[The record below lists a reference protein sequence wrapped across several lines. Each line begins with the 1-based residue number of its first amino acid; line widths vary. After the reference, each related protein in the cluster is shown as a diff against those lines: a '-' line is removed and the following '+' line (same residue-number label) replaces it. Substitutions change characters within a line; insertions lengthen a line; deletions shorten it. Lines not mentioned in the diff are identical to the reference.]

1 MSKFFSLIFL
11 IFCLPLFA
19 QNNQLAQQDLTPE
32 EIMERNKPAIVSIWY
47 FTSDFYD
54 YSKWGSINK
63 DTVLL
68 SGSGFIFAPE
78 GLVATNFHVVAGYD
92 SLFVKTSTG
101 KFYNATLLFIEEK
114 NDIAILKIIND
125 EEIEF
130 PFVKLGNSDELKTG
144 NNIYAIGSPLG
155 FEYTLSQG
163 IVAAIRENEKVT
175 FNDPDTWSVTENT
188 FDKVIQITAAI
199 SPGNSGGALLNSKG
213 EVVGITTY
221 SYGFYGNLNFA
232 IAINILKRIISHVDF
247 KKLEDI
253 EDEESLRRKIDNIYT
268 TNLKVARSYKSKL
281 SYYWYSSKDLDSLMR
296 TDPLTIQ
303 QDSLNR
309 IYLKKA
315 ERFFTI
321 CLDLKPDVFT
331 PYRELFELYLY
342 TENYPKAETLYKRI
356 KNQFQAADSL
366 INSLSYSFADAYI
379 SNKEYEKAIELYEKL
394 LSFDT
399 SNYGI
404 YYNIALALE
413 KGGKQDRAIN
423 EYKKLIRRD
432 SSYYEAYIRLG
443 IIYYSKK
450 KYSEAKYYFQYVR
463 DKSNYY
469 ATNVDL
475 LYYLGMIAVQED
487 KKIEALLYLID
498 LKYKYLYEK
507 SDIEKRKELE
517 KAILS
522 MD

>member
-1 MSKFFSLIFL
+1 
-11 IFCLPLFA
+11 
-19 QNNQLAQQDLTPE
+19 
-32 EIMERNKPAIVSIWY
+32 MERNKPAIVSIWY

-54 YSKWGSINK
+54 YSKWTSTNK

-101 KFYNATLLFIEEK
+101 KFYNTILLFIEEK
-114 NDIAILKIIND
+114 NDIAILKIID
-125 EEIEF
+125 DKEIEF
-130 PFVKLGNSDELKTG
+130 PSVKLGNSDDLKTG
-144 NNIYAIGSPLG
+144 NNVYAIGSPLG

-163 IVAAIRENEKVT
+163 IVAAIRENEKVS
-175 FNDPDTWSVTENT
+175 FNDPDTWTTTENT

-199 SPGNSGGALLNSKG
+199 SPGNSGGALINSKG

-232 IAINILKRIISHVDF
+232 IAINTLKRIISQIDF

-253 EDEESLRRKIDNIYT
+253 EDEESLKRKIDNIYT

-281 SYYWYSSKDLDSLMR
+281 FYSWYSSKNLDSLMH
-296 TDPLTIQ
+296 TDTLIIQ
-303 QDSLNR
+303 KDSLNR
-309 IYLKKA
+309 IHLKKT
-315 ERFFTI
+315 EQFFTI
-321 CLDLKPDVFT
+321 CIDLKPDVFT
-331 PYRELFELYLY
+331 PYKELFELYLY
-342 TENYPKAETLYKRI
+342 TENYHKAEILYKRI
-356 KNQFQAADSL
+356 KNQFQTADSL
-366 INSLSYSFADAYI
+366 INSLSYTFADAYI
-379 SNKEYEKAIELYEKL
+379 SNKEYEKAIALYERL

-413 KGGKQDRAIN
+413 KWGKQDRAIS

-443 IIYYSKK
+443 VIYYSKR
-450 KYSEAKYYFQYVR
+450 KYPEAKYYLQHVR
-463 DKSNYY
+463 DKDDYY
-469 ATNVDL
+469 ATDVDL
-475 LYYLGMIAVQED
+475 LYCLGMIAVQED
-487 KKIEALLYLID
+487 KKTEALLYLIE

>member
-1 MSKFFSLIFL
+1 MLKFSVLISLF
-11 IFCLPLFA
+11 FYLPLFA
-19 QNNQLAQQDLTPE
+19 QNNQILTRDLTPE

-47 FTSDFYD
+47 FTRDFYD
-54 YSKWGSINK
+54 YSKWGSTNK

-101 KFYNATLLFIEEK
+101 KFYNATLLYIEEK
-114 NDIAILKIIND
+114 NDIAILKITDN
-125 EEIEF
+125 EEVDF
-130 PFVKLGNSDELKTG
+130 PFVKLGNSDDLKTG
-144 NNIYAIGSPLG
+144 NNVYAIGSPLG

-175 FNDPDTWSVTENT
+175 FNDPDTWAVTENI

-199 SPGNSGGALLNSKG
+199 SPGNSGGALINSKG

-232 IAINILKRIISHVDF
+232 IAINTLKRIISQIDF

-253 EDEESLRRKIDNIYT
+253 EDEESLKRKIDNIYT
-268 TNLKVARSYKSKL
+268 TNLKVARSYKSKT
-281 SYYWYSSKDLDSLMR
+281 SYSWYTSKELDSLMH
-296 TDPLTIQ
+296 TDTLIIHK
-303 QDSLNR
+303 DSLNR
-309 IYLKKA
+309 IYFKKA
-315 ERFFTI
+315 EQFYTI
-321 CLDLKPDVFT
+321 CIDLKPDVFT
-331 PYRELFELYLY
+331 PYKELFELYIY
-342 TENYPKAETLYKRI
+342 IENYPKAEALYKRI
-356 KNQFQAADSL
+356 KSQFETADSL
-366 INSLSYSFADAYI
+366 INTISYTFADAYI
-379 SNKEYEKAIELYEKL
+379 SNKEYEKAIALYERL

-404 YYNIALALE
+404 YYNIARAFE
-413 KGGKQDRAIN
+413 KWGKQDRAIS

-443 IIYYSKK
+443 VIYYSKK
-450 KYSEAKYYFQYVR
+450 KYDDAKYYLKYVR
-463 DKSNYY
+463 NKDDFYG
-469 ATNVDL
+469 TDVDL
-475 LYYLGMIAVQED
+475 LYCLGMIAVQED
-487 KKIEALLYLID
+487 RKTEALLYLID

-517 KAILS
+517 RAVLS